1 MRKTKKKQQDFSDPS
16 EFFDSM
22 DQGVLLEMMQYYPA
36 QVKAMCM
43 LISLDIQ
50 LVIEEREKENKTKK
64 KIKRSYDNQGKI

>member
-1 MRKTKKKQQDFSDPS
+1 MRKTKKKLRDLSDPS

-43 LISLDIQ
+43 LVSLDIQ
-50 LVIEEREKENKTKK
+50 LMLEERENKTKK
-64 KIKRSYDNQGKI
+64 KIKKSYDN

>member
-1 MRKTKKKQQDFSDPS
+1 MRKTKKKLQDLSDPS

-50 LVIEEREKENKTKK
+50 LVIEERENKTKN
-64 KIKRSYDNQGKI
+64 KIKKSYDN

>member
-1 MRKTKKKQQDFSDPS
+1 MRKTKKKLQDLSDPS

-43 LISLDIQ
+43 LVSLDIQ
-50 LVIEEREKENKTKK
+50 LVIEERENKTKK
-64 KIKRSYDNQGKI
+64 KIKKSYDN